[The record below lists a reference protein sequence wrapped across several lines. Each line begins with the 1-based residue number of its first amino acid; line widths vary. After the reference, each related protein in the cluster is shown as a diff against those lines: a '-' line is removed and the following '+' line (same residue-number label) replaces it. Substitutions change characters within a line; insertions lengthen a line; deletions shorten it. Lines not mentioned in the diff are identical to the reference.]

1 MKSIER
7 ASELMVM
14 KMKDI
19 PTPALNYARFLSEK
33 FGLRGEVLVTAYA
46 HFAECYEG
54 AEKSDG
60 YLANDEARA
69 FFDDYL
75 LLNQE
80 SKKENRT

>member
-7 ASELMVM
+7 ASELMGM

-33 FGLRGEVLVTAYA
+33 FGFCGEVLVAAYA

-69 FFDDYL
+69 FFAGYL
-75 LLNQE
+75 CASSENQE
-80 SKKENRT
+80 R